1 MTQQIQNEG
10 RMDKLEEDYREL
22 QFWFLKTCAP
32 NSFSKF
38 FVFACNDWYDAWEIY
53 FDWHKAVI

>member
-10 RMDKLEEDYREL
+10 QMDKLEEDLRGL
-22 QFWFLKTCAP
+22 QLWIFKTCAP

-38 FVFACNDWYDAWEIY
+38 ICCRL
-53 FDWHKAVI
+53 